1 LLIGATCAGYQPA
14 RRIASFPTSKLTR
27 YRLSAYIALPFL
39 GIFRQELNILMRF
52 CSKLVSNIALG
63 AVVLYAG
70 ESAGQPQRI
79 TSVVRADLRSGKLVR
94 SVIVTPKTVGEQRV
108 AGTVV
113 TPRVIPE
120 SPVTPVGPDAPKPAP
135 PTGLDEAVDRIA
147 AQHLLPPQLIHS
159 VIKVESNYNPLA
171 VSPKGAQGLM
181 QLIPATARRFGVA
194 DSFNPM
200 ENIQGGAKY
209 LKYLLDLYD
218 NDYALALAAY
228 NAGEAAV
235 AKYGAV
241 PPYKET
247 QNYLHLVADQ
257 LKKLNKA
264 AEGAGRAQP
273 VTQPAETV
281 PAGLKHIE
289 AIVDRDGS
297 VRYVSR

>member
-1 LLIGATCAGYQPA
+1 
-14 RRIASFPTSKLTR
+14 
-27 YRLSAYIALPFL
+27 
-39 GIFRQELNILMRF
+39 LMRF
-52 CSKLVSNIALG
+52 CSKLVWSTALG
-63 AVVLYAG
+63 AMVLYAG

-79 TSVVRADLRSGKLVR
+79 TSVVRADFRSGKLVR
-94 SVIVTPKTVGEQRV
+94 SVIVTPRTVGAQRV
-108 AGTVV
+108 GETVIA
-113 TPRVIPE
+113 PHVIPE
-120 SPVTPVGPDAPKPAP
+120 LPVEQDALKPTPSA
-135 PTGLDEAVDRIA
+135 GLNETVDRIA
-147 AQHLLPPQLIHS
+147 AQHSLPPQLIHS

-209 LKYLLDLYD
+209 LKYLLDLYN

-264 AEGAGRAQP
+264 AEGAGQAQP
-273 VTQPAETV
+273 VNQPAETA
-281 PAGLKHIE
+281 PAGLKHMQP
-289 AIVDRDGS
+289 IVDSDGS

>member
-1 LLIGATCAGYQPA
+1 
-14 RRIASFPTSKLTR
+14 
-27 YRLSAYIALPFL
+27 
-39 GIFRQELNILMRF
+39 MRF
-52 CSKLVSNIALG
+52 CSKLVWSAALG

-70 ESAGQPQRI
+70 ESTGQPQRI
-79 TSVVRADLRSGKLVR
+79 TSVVRADARSGKLVR
-94 SVIVTPKTVGEQRV
+94 SVIVTPRTVGERRV
-108 AGTVV
+108 AGAVIA
-113 TPRVIPE
+113 PRVIPE
-120 SPVTPVGPDAPKPAP
+120 SPVAPVEPETPKPAP
-135 PTGLDEAVDRIA
+135 STGLDETVDRIA
-147 AQHLLPPQLIHS
+147 AQHFLPPQLIHS
-159 VIKVESNYNPLA
+159 VIKVESNYNPRA

-209 LKYLLDLYD
+209 LKYLLDLYN

-235 AKYGAV
+235 AKYGTV

-264 AEGAGRAQP
+264 AEGAGQAQP
-273 VTQPAETV
+273 VTQPAEAA
-281 PAGLKHIE
+281 PDGLKHMQP
-289 AIVDRDGS
+289 IVDRDGS